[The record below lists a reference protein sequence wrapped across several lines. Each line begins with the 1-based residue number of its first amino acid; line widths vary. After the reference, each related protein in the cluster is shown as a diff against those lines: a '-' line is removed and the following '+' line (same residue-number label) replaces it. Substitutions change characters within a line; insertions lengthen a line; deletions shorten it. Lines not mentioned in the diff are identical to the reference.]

1 VLDRSVTALG
11 TFVAIALWAEYAPQ
25 ASLGLSKTGVLV
37 MGTIGLIIGLVAAA
51 RHT

>member
-11 TFVAIALWAEYAPQ
+11 TFFAIALWAEYAPQ
-25 ASLGLSKTGVLV
+25 ASVAFSKTGVIV
-37 MGTIGLIIGLVAAA
+37 MAGVGLIIGLVGAA